1 MKKTYTLLCSILLV
15 LTLVT
20 AGCKKKSAEPVS
32 QRIAKSW
39 TAETVKEGTVVVYT
53 RGGASNIQAG
63 YSNFKLTLNS
73 DGTVTYTEFD
83 KNTFSGKWALEGE
96 TKLVLS
102 GLNPQ
107 PSGSNGTV
115 TFTIAS
121 LDDNKVVLT
130 RGETSPKTGNTIN
143 QYTLSNP

>member
-20 AGCKKKSAEPVS
+20 VGCKKKSAEPVS
-32 QRIAKSW
+32 ERIAKSW
-39 TAETVKEGTVVVYT
+39 TAETVNEGTVVVYT
-53 RGGASNIQAG
+53 RGGASNIRAG
-63 YSNFKLTLNS
+63 YSNFKLTLNG
-73 DGTVTYTEFD
+73 DGSATYTEFD
-83 KNTFSGKWALEGE
+83 KNIFTGKWTLDGD

-102 GLNPQ
+102 GLTPQ

-115 TFTIAS
+115 TFTITS

-130 RGETSPKTGNTIN
+130 RVDPSPKTGNTIN